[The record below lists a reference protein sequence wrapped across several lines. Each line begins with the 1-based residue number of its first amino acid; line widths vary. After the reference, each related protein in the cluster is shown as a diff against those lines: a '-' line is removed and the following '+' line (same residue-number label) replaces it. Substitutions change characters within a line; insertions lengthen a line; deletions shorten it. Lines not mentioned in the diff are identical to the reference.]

1 MDAKHIAEMAKMRAN
16 GGTIREIAAETG
28 SSTSAVSRHLQ
39 STEAKAII
47 ERETHRLLEAVPD
60 ITSGSIKQIQV
71 AAQIHQALTGAKDE
85 EGNLVQIPG
94 DLTKGE
100 ALDYLKIVS
109 KRETDILKAVGV
121 FASPMQSVV
130 IQQIYNDHRKATLTP
145 DVLKALS
152 GISQPDIE
160 DAEIIGG
167 TNNG

>member
-1 MDAKHIAEMAKMRAN
+1 MAEIAKMRAN
-16 GGTIREIAAETG
+16 GGTVRDIAAVAG
-28 SSTSAVSRHLQ
+28 VSPSSISRNLQ
-39 STEAKAII
+39 SSAAKEII
-47 ERETHRLLEAVPD
+47 ERETQRLLEAVPD
-60 ITSGSIKQIQV
+60 ITGGSIKQIKV
-71 AAQIHQALTGAKDE
+71 AAQIHQALTGGTDDN
-85 EGNLVQIPG
+85 GDPVTIPG

-121 FASPMQSVV
+121 LASPVQSVV

-167 TNNG
+167 ENNA